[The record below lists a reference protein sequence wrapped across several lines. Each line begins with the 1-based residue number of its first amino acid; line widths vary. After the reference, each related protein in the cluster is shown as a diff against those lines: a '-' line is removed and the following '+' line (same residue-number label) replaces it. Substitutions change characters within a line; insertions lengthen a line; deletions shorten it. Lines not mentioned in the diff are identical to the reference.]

1 MTPARTLL
9 ITTLAEYQTEFW
21 LAAALTLRSSG
32 NDVAFISFDDRST
45 ERLRAAGFET
55 WSVGDPTV
63 TVHTDLARA
72 CAEHEIDNSNFWLSH
87 ERYTF
92 AIRDSELLQRKLLRY
107 LALAG
112 DALDALRGRGRAV
125 TMVQEL
131 GGFVSVV
138 ASYFA
143 ARRRGV
149 DNWFIEPSFFRGRL
163 FFLRNSFRAARIDP
177 QPAATVSPEVR
188 AYLDATLNT
197 QAIVIPQKDR
207 HQYTT
212 AARKIVNR
220 RNVKR
225 LVQKSID
232 KYLLGK
238 HQEFGHI
245 THHVRTHAR
254 MLLNNLRLR
263 RWYTPLPQA
272 GRFVYYPL
280 HVPADMAL
288 TLRSPEYL
296 DQLALIEWL
305 LRSVPQTH
313 AVAIKEHPAMI
324 GAIDAHRVTQLMD
337 RFDNLLMLPP
347 STNNFDVLRACDG
360 VVSINSKAGAEATLV
375 GKPVLVLGDA
385 FYRSSPAVRPIE
397 HVRELPTALAET
409 VASPQRVQPEQVAAW
424 FQNVWD
430 ASSPG
435 ELYVA
440 DEANVETFCASLT
453 QRIGSAA

>member
-21 LAAALTLRSSG
+21 LAVALALRGSG
-32 NDVAFISFDDRST
+32 QATAFVSFDDRST
-45 ERLRAAGFET
+45 AQLRAAGFDT
-55 WSVGDPTV
+55 WSVGDPPAAAD
-63 TVHTDLARA
+63 TDFART
-72 CAEHEIDNSNFWLSH
+72 CAEHGIDNANFWLSH

-92 AIRDSELLQRKLLRY
+92 AIRDSELLRRKLLRY

-112 DALDALRGRGRAV
+112 GAIDALQRHGRAV

-163 FFLRNSFRAARIDP
+163 FFLRNSFRAAQIDP
-177 QPAATVSPEVR
+177 RPAAAVSREVR

-212 AARKIVNR
+212 AVRKIVNR

-254 MLLNNLRLR
+254 MLVNNLRLR
-263 RWYTPLPQA
+263 RRYTPLPQA

-305 LRSVPQTH
+305 LRSVPPTH
-313 AVAIKEHPAMI
+313 TVAIKEHPAMI
-324 GAIDAHRVTQLMD
+324 GAIDAHRVVELLD

-385 FYRSSPAVRPIE
+385 FYRTSPAVRPIA
-397 HVRELPTALAET
+397 HVRELPAALAET
-409 VASPQRVQPEQVAAW
+409 VASPQRMQPERVAAW

-440 DEANVETFCASLT
+440 DAANVEVFCASLIE
-453 QRIGSAA
+453 RVGRAA